1 MGQLELDKSFP
12 VYTNI
17 GPPRKKKKI
26 ACMHHEFT
34 YYLTYHTLNIER
46 ALVMGSLF
54 ITADYA
60 VMDKRLGNLI

>member
-1 MGQLELDKSFP
+1 
-12 VYTNI
+12 
-17 GPPRKKKKI
+17 
-26 ACMHHEFT
+26 MHHEFT